1 VVAGS
6 DGLIYAIGGVLA
18 DGGVSNAVET
28 YSTTSAAW
36 ASGPSLNVAR
46 RGHAAVATDAGL
58 LWVLGGLGA
67 DGGALSAVEAYNPSA
82 GGGWTLVSP

>member
-1 VVAGS
+1 
-6 DGLIYAIGGVLA
+6 
-18 DGGVSNAVET
+18 
-28 YSTTSAAW
+28 
-36 ASGPSLNVAR
+36 LNVAR